1 MSKNKLA
8 KFAEMADF
16 KNVVQ
21 PEDISYNGTPYI
33 LKGKWCS
40 DFFKNAN
47 PLTLELGCGKG
58 EYTVGL
64 AQRVPNSNF
73 IGVDI
78 KGARIW
84 RGAKT
89 AIELGLGNA
98 GFLRTRIDMIDNFFG
113 EDEVSEIWITFPDP
127 QPKKQNKRLT
137 SAHFLNL
144 YRKICVNNAR
154 INLKTD
160 SRLLHYYT
168 RALLEANGIKS
179 LIATDNLYNSPY
191 ADVAL
196 GIKTF
201 YEQSFLNE
209 GKNITL
215 LSFNLAKDKPIVEI
229 PNFEFDS
236 YTL

>member
-21 PEDISYNGTPYI
+21 PADVSFNGTPYV
-33 LKGKWCS
+33 LKGLWS
-40 DFFKNAN
+40 RDFFNNGN
-47 PLTLELGCGKG
+47 PITLELGCGKG

-64 AQRVPNSNF
+64 ARHDQSTNY

-89 AIELGLGNA
+89 ALDEGLANV
-98 GFLRTRIDMIDNFFG
+98 GFLRTRIDMINNFFA

-137 SAHFLNL
+137 SAYFLNL
-144 YRKICVNNAR
+144 YRKMCVNGAR

-160 SRLLHYYT
+160 SRLLHFYT
-168 RALLEANGIKS
+168 KALLEANGIEPVF
-179 LIATDNLYNSPY
+179 ATDDLYASDYEGY
-191 ADVAL
+191 A
-196 GIKTF
+196 KSFQTY
-201 YEQSFLNE
+201 YEQGFLSE
-209 GKNITL
+209 GKKITFL
-215 LSFNLAKDKPIVEI
+215 YFHLDKDKPLVEI
-229 PNFEFDS
+229 PKFEEIF
-236 YTL
+236 